1 MAKIKIKNL
10 MNNERDGKNFP
21 PIENIK
27 SHTQKVLK
35 IESIKYTNITP
46 SIRNYHIIFIVS
58 HYTLC

>member
-1 MAKIKIKNL
+1 MSAKDL
-10 MNNERDGKNFP
+10 PE

-46 SIRNYHIIFIVS
+46 SIRNYNIIFIVS